1 MVEVTRE
8 IIREDM
14 PIEQLILD
22 YAQKKYVLINAALR
36 WSKEV
41 AKKEHQQQ
49 LPTRTVREVIDTALR
64 DIISGNVKMAD
75 IAKLPAK
82 AEEKQKAEKP
92 GKTGKEDAKAKGK
105 KE

>member
-1 MVEVTRE
+1 MVEVTQE
-8 IIREDM
+8 VIKEEM

-49 LPTRTVREVIDTALR
+49 LPARTPREVINTALR
-64 DIISGNVKMAD
+64 EIISGKVKMSD
-75 IAKLPAK
+75 IAKLPVRGV
-82 AEEKQKAEKP
+82 EKEKTEKP
-92 GKTGKEDAKAKGK
+92 EKTGKEDAKAKGRK
-105 KE
+105 